1 MYIAQ
6 DLGDGQ
12 EQDSSNHDGNNKM
25 REKTVD

>member
-1 MYIAQ
+1 MYMAQ

-12 EQDSSNHDGNNKM
+12 EQDNSNRDGNNKM